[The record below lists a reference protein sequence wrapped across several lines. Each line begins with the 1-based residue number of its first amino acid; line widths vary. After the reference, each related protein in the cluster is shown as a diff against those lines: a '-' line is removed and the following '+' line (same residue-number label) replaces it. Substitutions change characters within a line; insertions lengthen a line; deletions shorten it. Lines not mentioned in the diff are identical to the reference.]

1 MRSPLPDARGGTD
14 RWMVSYADFVTLL
27 FAFFTTLY
35 AASTMSSETLAPIA
49 TSLEQAFDR
58 PDAAGTARRTEG
70 DELYQ
75 RLSLALGDA
84 IADNRLELIRDT
96 RGLVVSLPDA
106 ATFGVGSADVTP
118 EARALVTTVGDAVR
132 ASPVSIRVEGHTDN
146 VPIRTS
152 RYESNWELSTA
163 RAASVVAF
171 LIEDVGLE
179 ASRMSAAGYGEFH
192 PRGPNDT
199 DADRARNRRVDL
211 VILDDARP

>member
-1 MRSPLPDARGGTD
+1 
-14 RWMVSYADFVTLL
+14 MVSYADFVTLL

-58 PDAAGTARRTEG
+58 PEAAGAAPGPAAAGDPTGSARRQ
-70 DELYQ
+70 DDLYQ
-75 RLSLALGDA
+75 RLSVALGEA
-84 IADNRLELIRDT
+84 IADKRLELIRDG

-106 ATFGVGSADVTP
+106 ATFGVGSAEVTP
-118 EARALVTTVGDAVR
+118 EARALVATVGDAVR
-132 ASPVSIRVEGHTDN
+132 DSPVSIRVEGHTDN
-146 VPIRTS
+146 APIRTP

-171 LIEDVGLE
+171 LIGTVGIE

-199 DADRARNRRVDL
+199 DANRARNRRVDL
-211 VILDDARP
+211 VILDDAES